1 MSLADYKYDRIL
13 DIGRLQSLPL
23 AENADKAPIRTFLS
37 YDRLKA
43 KWLPLQSDLCA
54 VSKFKLVSF
63 LFALTLTFVV
73 GASYVL
79 TGSRDRL
86 LFIPPPYQFFTSV
99 APSNSSEEHLT
110 DMASLVQSKL
120 EYPPRRAPDV
130 NDVIRN
136 DSQLFSGFPHRF
148 LPGVKSP
155 CWYENMSS
163 QIAADLYK
171 TNNYNQKSVFKSA
184 TQRLRSSFQH
194 IYQREGKQRRL
205 RCLPYFYIIGQPKC
219 GTTDLFYRLLM
230 HPEVK
235 FNIMKEP
242 HWWTRRRFGYIRVK
256 GGSDGGYP
264 LQDYLD
270 LFDHAAFKMEEAKT
284 GNSTADLS
292 SRIVTGEASASTMW
306 DNKAWSYLHGDEGD
320 SGPPF
325 LVQDFIHTVQP
336 GAKIIVM
343 LRDPGERLYSD
354 YLYFNTANKSAEDF
368 HQRVAESVQLF
379 QSCLLERSLRS
390 CVYNTTLSKMMTV
403 RLHLGMYVVF
413 LLDWLTVFH
422 RDQVLVLR
430 LEDYAVSFKKCMKRV
445 IEFLALGPLS
455 KPEEA
460 ALAKQPMYNS
470 RREKDRNLGPMLP
483 TTRTLLR
490 EYYKPFN
497 QKLAGVLDDAV
508 FLWSDT

>member
-1 MSLADYKYDRIL
+1 MSRADYKYHRVPDVA
-13 DIGRLQSLPL
+13 RLHSVLL
-23 AENADKAPIRTFLS
+23 AEKTVNAPIRTFLS
-37 YDRLKA
+37 YDRLKV
-43 KWLPLQSDLCA
+43 KWFPLQSDLCGL
-54 VSKFKLVSF
+54 SKFKFVSV
-63 LFALTLTFVV
+63 LFALTLTFMV

-79 TGSRDRL
+79 SGSRDRL
-86 LFIPPPYQFFTSV
+86 LFIPPPYQIFTSV
-99 APSNSSEEHLT
+99 VPPSSLEERLI
-110 DMASLVQSKL
+110 DLVNLIESKL
-120 EYPPRRAPDV
+120 EYPPRRAPDPSEV
-130 NDVIRN
+130 MRN
-136 DSQLFSGFPHRF
+136 DSQVFSRIPHQF

-155 CWYENMSS
+155 CWYEKISS
-163 QIAADLYK
+163 EIAADLYK

-184 TQRLRSSFQH
+184 AQRLRSRFQH
-194 IYQREGKQRRL
+194 LYQGKQHRL

-219 GTTDLFYRLLM
+219 GTTDLFYRLMM
-230 HPEVK
+230 HPEVR

-242 HWWTRRRFGYIRVK
+242 HWWTRRRFGDTRVK
-256 GGSDGGYP
+256 GGFDGRFP

-270 LFDHAAFKMEEAKT
+270 LFDYAAFKIEEAKT
-284 GNSTADLS
+284 GNSTGDLS
-292 SRIVTGEASASTMW
+292 SLIVTGEASASTMW
-306 DNKAWSYLHGDEGD
+306 DNKAWSCLHGDKGD

-336 GAKIIVM
+336 AAKIIVM

-354 YLYFNTANKSAEDF
+354 YLYFNTGNKSAQDF
-368 HQRVAESVQLF
+368 HQRVTESVQLF

-390 CVYNTTLSKMMTV
+390 CVYNTTLSKMMAV

-430 LEDYAVSFKKCMKRV
+430 LEDYAVSFKKCMKKV
-445 IEFLALGPLS
+445 TDFLALGPLS

-460 ALAKQPMYNS
+460 SLTDQPMYNS
-470 RREKDRNLGPMLP
+470 RREKDRQLGPMLP

-497 QKLAGVLDDAV
+497 QKLARVLDDAV